1 MSVELI
7 GTVEAKNENGVKV
20 QGKWYNFSKYSE
32 ANFSE
37 IEKGKTYK
45 FIIVNEKFIKQFEE
59 QDSNGSQPQH
69 SAESSQQPAT
79 TQDNNVWEEKD
90 KRISRMNC
98 ITNAV
103 NILIHNKKDEK
114 ILVEEVLT
122 LADILLNYVYT
133 GEVPKISRN
142 KKSSSKSS

>member
-32 ANFSE
+32 ANFSA

-59 QDSNGSQPQH
+59 QDSNGSQPQQTV
-69 SAESSQQPAT
+69 ESSQQPVT

-103 NILIHNKKDEK
+103 NILTHNKKDEK
-114 ILVEEVLT
+114 ILVEEVLM

-142 KKSSSKSS
+142 KKSSAKSS